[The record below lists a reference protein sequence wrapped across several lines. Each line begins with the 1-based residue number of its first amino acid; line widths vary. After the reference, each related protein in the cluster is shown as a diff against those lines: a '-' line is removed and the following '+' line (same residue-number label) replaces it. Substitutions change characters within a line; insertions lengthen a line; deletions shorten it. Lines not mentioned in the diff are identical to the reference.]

1 MMQIGEKINK
11 LTLVEYAGK
20 NKYSQRIGLFR
31 CDCGN
36 TKEIIIFN
44 VRNNRT
50 KSCGK
55 CNELKIGEK
64 INKLTLVE
72 YIGKHNPYHRT
83 GLFKCDCGNTKEI
96 LMGNVLNGH
105 TKSCGCFMRLKAS
118 NTQIRLLLSGKHNRR
133 GKRGRFTSKKQ
144 CIHINYDSSYEEKAL
159 SIWETDSTISSFNRS
174 KDRIPYVNP
183 VDGSLH
189 VYLPDFV
196 INDTRMIEIKPK
208 YQLTDPI
215 VQAKAAAA
223 EAYCSERGMTYEM
236 WTEHELCLIK

>member
-1 MMQIGEKINK
+1 MQIGEKINR

-20 NKYSQRIGLFR
+20 DKHSNKI
-31 CDCGN
+31 
-36 TKEIIIFN
+36 
-44 VRNNRT
+44 
-50 KSCGK
+50 
-55 CNELKIGEK
+55 
-64 INKLTLVE
+64 
-72 YIGKHNPYHRT
+72 

-174 KDRIPYVNP
+174 KDRITYVNP
-183 VDGSLH
+183 VDGSSH
-189 VYLPDFV
+189 VYLPDFIV
-196 INDTRMIEIKPK
+196 NDTRMIEIKPQYK
-208 YQLTDPI
+208 LDDPV
-215 VQAKAAAA
+215 VQAKALAA
-223 EAYCSERGMTYEM
+223 EEYCSERGMTYEI
-236 WTEHELCLIK
+236 WTEHELGLIK